1 MSWVTVIWSMV
12 ASACLTLAV
21 IYFLVWWSNRT
32 AWANLFFAMTAAS
45 TAAFTLCELR
55 QMRVGTPEEL
65 LSAMRWTHVA
75 LLGVL
80 VSTTWF
86 VTFYLGAG
94 RRWLAWTVSG
104 LRVFYLLVAFL
115 IWGNVNYLE
124 ITSLQRVPFL
134 GDSVTVFKG
143 IRNPWMLFGY
153 ATMVLILIFVAD
165 ASVTAWRRGERRKAL
180 MIGGSVEF
188 FLLLGTVQAALVHWA
203 QLPIPVLIGP
213 LYLGLVVVMAS
224 ELSRD
229 VLRASRL
236 VHELQASEA
245 GLRESEARMS
255 LAVDAA
261 DLGIWIRDL
270 ARNEIWASH
279 KWRELFGFAPSEPLE
294 FDAILQRLHP
304 DDREGLRQAHA
315 MALAGADGGR
325 YQTEYRLMLPD
336 GATRWIS
343 SQGRVEFDATG
354 QPVLIRGA
362 ARDVTARKQAEQE
375 TQLLRQEIAHAGRV
389 SMMGQLAS
397 GLAHE
402 INQPLASILRNAEA
416 AELFLQHPS
425 PDLDEIRAI
434 LSDIRSDDER
444 AGHVIDRMRGLLKRQ
459 TLDTGRLDVGALV
472 GDVAALVRI
481 DAATRQVKL
490 DVDVPADL
498 PHVRGDRV
506 QIQQVLLNL
515 ILNGMDALNGTR
527 LEDRRVDVTARLD
540 GAQLIEIA
548 VGDAG
553 HGIPADTLARIFD
566 PFFTTKP
573 NGMGIGLAVSRTI
586 VEAHSGRLWA
596 ENRNGGGA
604 AFRFTLPIAEE
615 GAAV

>member
-1 MSWVTVIWSMV
+1 MV
-12 ASACLTLAV
+12 EH
-21 IYFLVWWSNRT
+21 RT
-32 AWANLFFAMTAAS
+32 AWANLLFALTAAS

-55 QMRVGTPEEL
+55 QMRVETSGEL
-65 LSAMRWTHVA
+65 LAAMRWTHVA

-86 VTFYLGAG
+86 VTLYLGTG
-94 RRWLAWTVSG
+94 RRWLAWTVTG
-104 LRVFYLLVAFL
+104 LRAFYLLVALL

-124 ITSLQRVPFL
+124 ITSLRRVPFL
-134 GDSVTVFKG
+134 GDWVTVFEG
-143 IRNPWMLFGY
+143 VPNPWMLFGY
-153 ATMVLILIFVAD
+153 ATMLLILIFVAD
-165 ASVTAWRRGERRKAL
+165 ASVAAWRQGERRKAL

-188 FLLLGTVQAALVHWA
+188 FLLLGTVQASLVHWA
-203 QLPIPVLIGP
+203 ELPIPVLIGP
-213 LYLGLVVVMAS
+213 LYLGLVVVMGS

-236 VHELQASEA
+236 VHELQVSEA
-245 GLRESEARMS
+245 GLRESETRMS

-270 ARNEIWASH
+270 RETRFGRATHGGSCLAS
-279 KWRELFGFAPSEPLE
+279 RRPSSSSSTRSCNGCTPMI
-294 FDAILQRLHP
+294 AKAS
-304 DDREGLRQAHA
+304 GRQHA
-315 MALAGADGGR
+315 MAVAGADGAK

-343 SQGRVEFDATG
+343 SQGRVEVDATG

-362 ARDVTARKQAEQE
+362 ARDITARKQAEQE

-459 TLDTGRLDVGALV
+459 TLDTARLEVGALV
-472 GDVAALVRI
+472 GDVVALVRI

-490 DVDVPADL
+490 EVDVPVDL
-498 PHVRGDRV
+498 PLVRGDRV

-515 ILNGMDALNGTR
+515 ILNGMDALDGTR
-527 LEDRRVDVTARLD
+527 LEDRRVAVTARPG
-540 GAQLIEIA
+540 GAQFLEIA
-548 VGDAG
+548 VSDTG
-553 HGIPADTLARIFD
+553 HGIPADTLARIFE

-596 ENRNGGGA
+596 ENRDGGGA

>member
-21 IYFLVWWSNRT
+21 IYFLVWYSNRSGR
-32 AWANLFFAMTAAS
+32 ANLLFAMAAVS

-55 QMRVGTPEEL
+55 QMRAGTPGEL

-94 RRWLAWTVSG
+94 RRWLAWTVSS

-115 IWGNVNYLE
+115 VWGNVNYLE
-124 ITSLQRVPFL
+124 ITSLQRRPFL
-134 GDSVTVFKG
+134 GDSVTAFTG

-165 ASVTAWRRGERRKAL
+165 ASITAWRRGGRRKAL
-180 MIGGSVEF
+180 MIGGSIEL
-188 FLLLGTVQAALVHWA
+188 FLLLGTFQAVLVHWA
-203 QLPIPVLIGP
+203 QLPFPVLIAP
-213 LYLGLVVVMAS
+213 FYLGLVIVMAAA
-224 ELSRD
+224 LSRD
-229 VLRASRL
+229 VIRASRL
-236 VHELQASEA
+236 VHELRASEA

-261 DLGIWIRDL
+261 DLGIWSRNL
-270 ARNEIWASH
+270 PRNEILASH
-279 KWRELFGFAPSEPLE
+279 KWRELFGFAASEFL
-294 FDAILQRLHP
+294 DLDKVLQRLHP
-304 DDREGLRQAHA
+304 DDRQTLQQHNT
-315 MALAGADGGR
+315 MALAGSNGGE
-325 YQTEYRLMLPD
+325 YQTEYRLMCPD
-336 GATRWIS
+336 GTIRWIS
-343 SQGRVEFDATG
+343 SQGRVEFDAARR
-354 QPVLIRGA
+354 PVLIRGV

-402 INQPLASILRNAEA
+402 INQPLAAILRNAEA

-425 PDLDEIRAI
+425 PDLEEIRAI

-444 AGHVIDRMRGLLKRQ
+444 AGQVIDRMRGLLKRQ
-459 TLDTGRLDVGALV
+459 TLATGRLDVGALV
-472 GDVAALVRI
+472 GDVAALLRV
-481 DAATRQVKL
+481 DAAARQVKL
-490 DVDVPADL
+490 DIEMSPDL

-515 ILNGMDALNGTR
+515 IFNGMDALNGTK
-527 LEDRRVDVTARLD
+527 LEARRVNVTARLD
-540 GAQLIEIA
+540 DPQFVEIA
-548 VGDAG
+548 VGDTG
-553 HGIPADTLARIFD
+553 HGIPADKLARIFE

-573 NGMGIGLAVSRTI
+573 NGLGIGLAVSRTI
-586 VEAHSGRLWA
+586 VEAHKGRLWA
-596 ENRNGGGA
+596 ENRNGDGA
-604 AFRFTLPIAEE
+604 AFRFTLPIAKE

>member
-21 IYFLVWWSNRT
+21 IYFLVWWSHRT
-32 AWANLFFAMTAAS
+32 AWANLFFAMAAAS

-104 LRVFYLLVAFL
+104 LRAFYLLVAFL
-115 IWGNVNYLE
+115 VWGNVNYLE
-124 ITSLQRVPFL
+124 ITSLRQVQFL
-134 GDSVTVFKG
+134 GDSVTAFTG

-153 ATMVLILIFVAD
+153 ATMLLILIFVAD

-180 MIGGSVEF
+180 MVGGSVEF
-188 FLLLGTVQAALVHWA
+188 FLLLGTVGAALIHWA
-203 QLPIPVLIGP
+203 HLPIPVLIAP
-213 LYLGLVVVMAS
+213 LYLGLVVMMGS

-279 KWRELFGFAPSEPLE
+279 KWRELFGYAPSEPLE
-294 FDAILQRLHP
+294 FNALLRRLHP

-315 MALAGADGGR
+315 MAVAGGNGGR
-325 YQTEYRLMLPD
+325 YQTDYRLILPD

-354 QPVLIRGA
+354 RPVLIRGT
-362 ARDVTARKQAEQE
+362 ARDVTTRKQAEQE
-375 TQLLRQEIAHAGRV
+375 AQLLRQEIAHAGRV
-389 SMMGQLAS
+389 SMVGQLAS

-444 AGHVIDRMRGLLKRQ
+444 AGQVIDRMRGLLKRE
-459 TLDTGRLDVGALV
+459 TLDTEPLDVGC
-472 GDVAALVRI
+472 
-481 DAATRQVKL
+481 
-490 DVDVPADL
+490 VD
-498 PHVRGDRV
+498 RRCG
-506 QIQQVLLNL
+506 
-515 ILNGMDALNGTR
+515 GTR
-527 LEDRRVDVTARLD
+527 ARRCGHAAGEAGCRYASRSAVRSRRPRADSAGAAQPHPQRDGRPPGNEARESARRRD
-540 GAQLIEIA
+540 GA
-548 VGDAG
+548 
-553 HGIPADTLARIFD
+553 ARRR
-566 PFFTTKP
+566 
-573 NGMGIGLAVSRTI
+573 ASC
-586 VEAHSGRLWA
+586 
-596 ENRNGGGA
+596 
-604 AFRFTLPIAEE
+604 
-615 GAAV
+615 

>member
-1 MSWVTVIWSMV
+1 
-12 ASACLTLAV
+12 L
-21 IYFLVWWSNRT
+21 
-32 AWANLFFAMTAAS
+32 
-45 TAAFTLCELR
+45 
-55 QMRVGTPEEL
+55 
-65 LSAMRWTHVA
+65 
-75 LLGVL
+75 L
-80 VSTTWF
+80 VSTAWF
-86 VTFYLGAG
+86 VTFYLDAG

-104 LRVFYLLVAFL
+104 LRAFYLLVAFL

-124 ITSLQRVPFL
+124 ITGLQRVPFL
-134 GDSVTVFKG
+134 GDSVTAFTG

-153 ATMVLILIFVAD
+153 ATMLLILIFVAD
-165 ASVTAWRRGERRKAL
+165 ASITAWRRGDRRKAL
-180 MIGGSVEF
+180 MVGGSVEF
-188 FLLLGTVQAALVHWA
+188 FLLLGTVLAALIHWA
-203 QLPIPVLIGP
+203 HLSIPVLIAP
-213 LYLGLVVVMAS
+213 LYLGLVVMMGS

-229 VLRASRL
+229 ALRASRL

-245 GLRESEARMS
+245 GLLESQKRMNLALEAGN
-255 LAVDAA
+255 LT
-261 DLGIWIRDL
+261 IWIWDL
-270 ARNEIWASH
+270 ARDHIWASDS
-279 KWRELFGFAPSEPLE
+279 WRTLFGFEPSENL
-294 FDAILQRLHP
+294 DRDRVLQRVHP
-304 DDREGLRQAHA
+304 DDRQLLRQNQA
-315 MALAGADGGR
+315 MALAGSNGGT
-325 YQTEYRLMLPD
+325 YQTEYRLMWPD
-336 GATRWIS
+336 GATRWIA

-354 QPVLIRGA
+354 QPILIRGT
-362 ARDVTARKQAEQE
+362 ARDVTMRKQAEQE
-375 TQLLRQEIAHAGRV
+375 AQLLRQEIAHAGRV

-459 TLDTGRLDVGALV
+459 TLETGRLDVGALV

-481 DAATRQVKL
+481 DAASRQVKL
-490 DVDVPADL
+490 NVDVPADL

-515 ILNGMDALNGTR
+515 ILNGMDAVHGTGI
-527 LEDRRVDVTARLD
+527 EDRRVDVTARLD
-540 GAQLIEIA
+540 VARDAQLIEIA

-553 HGIPADTLARIFD
+553 HGIPADTLGRIFD

-573 NGMGIGLAVSRTI
+573 NGMGIGLAVSRSI
-586 VEAHSGRLWA
+586 VEAHRGRLWA

-615 GAAV
+615 DATV